1 MFITHAYLSMLVG
14 DNLFNM
20 KTKQNKIP
28 YVDTQKLVV
37 VNSFASE
44 EFEKCVLNLEETK
57 HL

>member
-1 MFITHAYLSMLVG
+1 MLVG
-14 DNLFNM
+14 DNLFNT
-20 KTKQNKIP
+20 KTKQNKIS

-44 EFEKCVLNLEETK
+44 EFEKCILNLEETK